1 MSKFTQETGA
11 YLTDKP
17 RMKDYYPV
25 VYNLIE
31 SRRYKSVLDIGCA
44 SGDFINLMSNFDDV
58 ECIGVDISEELISR
72 AKANSNNS
80 NTKFLH
86 ADILEDSSMVKKPID
101 MITCFGT
108 AIAIENLK
116 LLIDRLISFQ
126 PKLIFL
132 NDFINVNGLDVV
144 VGYRRQ
150 EQTKFNYGYNIRSEE
165 TWRGLIKN
173 FQDYSIEFQPY
184 KMKSKLIKGNSPTRN
199 YHSSIDGELLQRN
212 GMDLIVRGY
221 NILISRA

>member
-1 MSKFTQETGA
+1 MNKFTQETKR
-11 YLTDKP
+11 YFTDKP

-44 SGDFINLMSNFDDV
+44 SGDFINLMSIDDV

-72 AKANSNNS
+72 AKANSNNK

-86 ADILEDSSMVKKPID
+86 ANILEDSSMVKKPID
-101 MITCFGT
+101 LITCFGT
-108 AIAIENLK
+108 AVTIENLK
-116 LLIDRLISFQ
+116 LLIDKMISFQ

-132 NDFINVNGLDVV
+132 NDAINVNGLDVV

-150 EQTKFNYGYNIRSEE
+150 EQTEFNYGYNIRCEE
-165 TWRGLIKN
+165 TWRGLIKK

-184 KMKSKLIKGNSPTRN
+184 KMKNKLIKGNYPTRN

-212 GMDLIVRGY
+212 GMDLIIRGY